1 MKKVLFYINGIAG
14 GGAERVITNLANGF
28 EEKGYESIMVTSF
41 VRPQNE
47 YPLNKGV
54 KRISI
59 EQEEI
64 KQTFLKRNYSRIVA
78 LRKICKTEKPDIIV
92 SFMAEPN
99 YRSLIAT
106 TGLGIKRVIS
116 VRTDPVRE
124 YAGKIGYFLSRHL
137 LTKADGCVFQTE
149 DARAWFPEKLQKK
162 STIIFNMVKPAFYRA
177 PAPTPNKKI
186 VSCSR
191 IVEKK
196 NLGMLINAFEKI
208 YQDDPEVEL
217 LIYGDGPYMERLLE
231 IVNKSPAKRHIYI
244 KGQSD
249 DIPKALSECSIFVLS
264 SNFEGAPNSLME
276 AMAVGLACIS
286 TDCPCGGPRMLIDN
300 STNGLL
306 IDVGDV
312 EGLAN
317 AMRKLLSND
326 ELRSQYG
333 EAAKKR
339 AEAFK
344 PDVVLDKWEKYLAA
358 ISEK

>member
-1 MKKVLFYINGIAG
+1 MEKVMFYINGIAG

-28 EEKGYESIMVTSF
+28 EEKGYQSVMVTSF

-47 YPLNKGV
+47 
-54 KRISI
+54 
-59 EQEEI
+59 EEI
-64 KQTFLKRNYSRIVA
+64 KQSFLKRNISRIKA
-78 LRKICKTEKPDIIV
+78 LRQICKKEKPDVIV

-106 TGLGIKRVIS
+106 AGLGIKRVIS

-124 YAGKIGYFLSRHL
+124 YAGKLGYFLSRHL
-137 LTKADGCVFQTE
+137 LIRTDGCVFQTE
-149 DARAWFPEKLQKK
+149 DARAWFPVKLQNK
-162 STIIFNMVKPAFYRA
+162 STIIFNMVKPAFYN
-177 PAPTPNKKI
+177 APTPTLNKKI

-196 NLGMLINAFEKI
+196 NLGMLVNAFEKI
-208 YQDDPEVEL
+208 YEEDPEVEL
-217 LIYGDGPYMERLLE
+217 LIYGDGPYMEKLLE
-231 IVNKSPAKRHIYI
+231 IVNNSSAKKHIYI

-249 DIPKALSECSIFVLS
+249 DVPKALSECSIFVLS

-300 STNGLL
+300 TTNGLL

-312 EGLAN
+312 DGLAD
-317 AMRKLLSND
+317 AMRKLLSNN
-326 ELRSQYG
+326 ELCLKYG
-333 EAAKKR
+333 AAAKKR

-344 PDVVLDKWEKYLAA
+344 SDVVLDKWEQYLKY
-358 ISEK
+358 ICDGKV